1 MEIHAR
7 RIEIAGR
14 RKVRVAHQYAGSLL
28 SYLVGEACEVT
39 LHRASAMP
47 PNHVGCDLVSH
58 QDRID
63 GRMPADA
70 PGGLPHAEPRILA
83 EARIVQEAD
92 LLRPGHADHQTE
104 ATLGGRVEDMIA
116 DSVRALVERDSELAA
131 RTIEADHQ
139 INRAEIE
146 TDQRCLEILAKRQ
159 PMASDL
165 RFITLTL
172 KMVTDLERIADLAV
186 NICERAI
193 FLNKQP
199 SLGPYI
205 DIPRMAV
212 IVQGMLHDA
221 IQAFIEKDT
230 ELAHQ
235 VIGRDDEVDDLY
247 HKVFRSI
254 LVLMNEDGDILDRGI
269 SIQGVAKILERMA
282 DHTTNLAEQVVFMV
296 QGQDIR
302 HLGKLDD

>member
-1 MEIHAR
+1 M
-7 RIEIAGR
+7 
-14 RKVRVAHQYAGSLL
+14 
-28 SYLVGEACEVT
+28 
-39 LHRASAMP
+39 AS
-47 PNHVGCDLVSH
+47 
-58 QDRID
+58 
-63 GRMPADA
+63 
-70 PGGLPHAEPRILA
+70 
-83 EARIVQEAD
+83 
-92 LLRPGHADHQTE
+92 
-104 ATLGGRVEDMIA
+104 RVEDMIA

-221 IQAFIEKDT
+221 IQAFIE
-230 ELAHQ
+230 LAHQ
-235 VIGRDDEVDDLY
+235 VIGRDVEVDDLY